1 MEHLRA
7 GMLDM
12 FYLTYPCQLVICAA
26 WSTELRKIL
35 RSSLGSVGKTS
46 VINQQCL
53 LWVQERTVAASG
65 HLAASPDFMI
75 PNLPHEFGVIALSG
89 SGEEERIN
97 LLVPYVQSP
106 AHKRT
111 H

>member
-1 MEHLRA
+1 M
-7 GMLDM
+7 
-12 FYLTYPCQLVICAA
+12 
-26 WSTELRKIL
+26 
-35 RSSLGSVGKTS
+35 
-46 VINQQCL
+46 
-53 LWVQERTVAASG
+53 AASG
-65 HLAASPDFMI
+65 HVAASPDFMI